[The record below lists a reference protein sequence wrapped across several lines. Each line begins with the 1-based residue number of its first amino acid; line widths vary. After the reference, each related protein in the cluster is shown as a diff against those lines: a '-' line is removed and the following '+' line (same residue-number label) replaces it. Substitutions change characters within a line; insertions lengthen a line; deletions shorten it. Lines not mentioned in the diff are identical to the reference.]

1 MLLCSGQRLRSCL
14 KIRLSG
20 IHATI
25 SVNFLFVLIGIID
38 LSFSE
43 TVVVA
48 AAGAFVQTIWQSK
61 TKPQLAK
68 IGFNVSALILA
79 SAGAYEAHRLV
90 LQRPTDKEVLLA
102 LTIGASLY
110 FVANTVLVAGVLS
123 AVEGK
128 PLGGIWRQC
137 HLWAFPYYMVGGVLA
152 AIMLVLER
160 SMGWQVSLTLCPL
173 MYLIYQWYRSFADV
187 SSVRA

>member
-1 MLLCSGQRLRSCL
+1 MIPTQARFLFIPPRNPYSHRSGILIHISPERLFTCSG
-14 KIRLSG
+14 IR
-20 IHATI
+20 
-25 SVNFLFVLIGIID
+25 
-38 LSFSE
+38 
-43 TVVVA
+43 
-48 AAGAFVQTIWQSK
+48 